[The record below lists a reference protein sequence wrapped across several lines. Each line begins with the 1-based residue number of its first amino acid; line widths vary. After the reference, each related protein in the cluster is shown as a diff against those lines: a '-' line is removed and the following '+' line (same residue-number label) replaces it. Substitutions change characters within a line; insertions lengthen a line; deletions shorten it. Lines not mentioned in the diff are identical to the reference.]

1 MSLFVCVC
9 VCVCVCMCACMC
21 VYACVCVC
29 ACMCACMRVYV
40 CMCVC
45 WGRGIGKQNAFRL
58 EAYVNSVVWVEAP
71 CQNDWLCPITGA
83 HETLD
88 SPDPQQQ
95 PTEEREVEGT
105 GLHGC

>member
-1 MSLFVCVC
+1 MRVYVCVRVCVRVCVCMCVC
-9 VCVCVCMCACMC
+9 VCV
-21 VYACVCVC
+21 
-29 ACMCACMRVYV
+29 
-40 CMCVC
+40 
-45 WGRGIGKQNAFRL
+45 GEGGIGKQNAFRL